1 VVQQIGVNGLPRTR
15 GLASV
20 HWSHEA
26 IEAGLQANYISSF
39 QDTSAPAL
47 EDGSR
52 FTVGSLTT
60 WNAFAGYRFQG
71 GWMRDSYLRF
81 GINNLLDRELPLA
94 DDDRGF
100 NEGVHDPRG
109 RFLYVELRTTW

>member
-1 VVQQIGVNGLPRTR
+1 
-15 GLASV
+15 
-20 HWSHEA
+20 
-26 IEAGLQANYISSF
+26 
-39 QDTSAPAL
+39 
-47 EDGSR
+47 
-52 FTVGSLTT
+52 
-60 WNAFAGYRFQG
+60 
-71 GWMRDSYLRF
+71 MRDSYLRF